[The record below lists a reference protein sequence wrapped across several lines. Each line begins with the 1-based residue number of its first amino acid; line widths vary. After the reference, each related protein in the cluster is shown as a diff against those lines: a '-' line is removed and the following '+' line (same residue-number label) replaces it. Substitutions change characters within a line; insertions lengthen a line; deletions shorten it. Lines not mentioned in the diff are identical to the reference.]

1 MKWPRTTDI
10 IKKQYWCILRVIGA
24 VYAPRKDIKT
34 MNNNLKRLIEPGTRL
49 FFFFL
54 VVFAAFAWFFKPEL
68 AYIEGGVVVILLV
81 YSVIANRRRQKKF
94 AEYIESVTYDV
105 AAVKNDSL
113 VNFPLPMVAFKLENG
128 AIVWGNKYFFELFGS
143 RTPRFDA
150 RLTDLLPDFR
160 SKWLL
165 EGKQQYPELIEIG
178 GCRFRV
184 YGNIVRG
191 ENENSGD
198 FMGMTYW
205 MDVTEYDETAEEFQ
219 LSRPVAA
226 IIIFDNLDEISRN
239 QPDRVKAELQNMVS
253 DRIDRWCSGMDGIV
267 CRYDRDKYL
276 FIFEQRHYD
285 ELTADKFSLLENVHE
300 VINPSGVHATVSIG
314 IGRDGSSFEETF
326 AFAKLSAEMA
336 LTRGGDQAVV
346 KNRFNFDFFGGR
358 GDEVETR
365 TKVKSRVM
373 ANALTELIKVSGQ
386 ILIMGHRFG
395 DMDCIGGGI
404 GLCCIARKLGC
415 RAHIVVDESNNGAGR
430 LIQLIRSVEEY
441 REAFISPQEAIM
453 RADRN
458 TLLIVIDT
466 NRPEQVEDQS
476 LLSACNRVAVI
487 DHHRRTS
494 SYIQN
499 AALTFLEPYASSVCE
514 LICELMQEICNQSDI
529 LRAEADAVL
538 AGIVLDTKN
547 FTLRTGERTFDA
559 AAFLRRMGADTV
571 AVKKILQNDFDDTV
585 ARYNILKQ
593 VKRYRDNIAVAI
605 IEEPQDRIVAAQ
617 AADEMLSIIGI
628 QASLVIYPTE
638 KGGVI
643 ISARSIG
650 DVNVQVLLEE
660 LGGGGNKSAAGLQ
673 MENISLRDAAN
684 KLFAAI
690 DKYFE
695 E

>member
-1 MKWPRTTDI
+1 
-10 IKKQYWCILRVIGA
+10 
-24 VYAPRKDIKT
+24 

-54 VVFAAFAWFFKPEL
+54 VIFAITAYFFEPLL
-68 AYIEGGVVVILLV
+68 AYIEAGVVVLLFV

-105 AAVKNDSL
+105 ETAKNDSL

-128 AIVWGNKYFFELFGS
+128 SIVWGNRFFFELFGS
-143 RTPRFDA
+143 RTPRFDT
-150 RLTDLLPDFR
+150 RLTDLVPEFK

-165 EGKQQYPELIEIG
+165 EGKQQYPELVEIDD
-178 GCRFRV
+178 RSYRV
-184 YGNIVRG
+184 FGNIIRG
-191 ENENSGD
+191 ENENSSD

-205 MDVTEYDETAEEFQ
+205 LDVTDYERTKEEYEN
-219 LSRPVAA
+219 SRPVVA

-239 QPDRVKAELQNMVS
+239 QSDRVKTELQNMVS
-253 DRIDRWCSGMDGIV
+253 DRIDRWCSGMNGII

-276 FIFEQRHYD
+276 FICEQRDYEVLAD
-285 ELTADKFSLLENVHE
+285 EKFSLLESVHE
-300 VINPSGVHATVSIG
+300 VISPSGVYATVSIG
-314 IGRDGSSFEETF
+314 VGRDGSTFEESF
-326 AFAKLSAEMA
+326 GFAKLSTEMA

-346 KNRFNFDFFGGR
+346 KNRFNFEFFGGR
-358 GDEVETR
+358 GEEVETR

-373 ANALTELIKVSGQ
+373 ANALTELIKVSDQ
-386 ILIMGHRFG
+386 MFIMGHRFA
-395 DMDCIGGGI
+395 DMDCVGSGI

-415 RAHIVVDESNNGAGR
+415 RANIVIDEDNNGAGR
-430 LIQLIRSVEEY
+430 LIHLIRGVEEY
-441 REAFISPQEAIM
+441 KDVFISPQEAIM
-453 RADRN
+453 RAERN
-458 TLLIVIDT
+458 TLLVVVDT

-476 LLSACNRVAVI
+476 LLMACNRVAVI

-514 LICELMQEICNQSDI
+514 LICDLMQEICNQSDI

-538 AGIVLDTKN
+538 AGIVLDTKF
-547 FTLRTGERTFDA
+547 FTIRTGERTFDA
-559 AAFLRRMGADTV
+559 AAFLRRMGADTI

-593 VKRYRDNIAVAI
+593 VKRYRENIAVAI

-617 AADEMLSIIGI
+617 AADEMLNIVGI
-628 QASLVIYPTE
+628 QASLVIYPTNS
-638 KGGVI
+638 GGVMV
-643 ISARSIG
+643 SARSIG

-673 MENISLRDAAN
+673 MENISLRDAVN